1 MTFEEYQ
8 KQLLEKRAKITDYM
22 IENDRMQ
29 RDIAINNEE
38 IHKLEFE
45 IQELTIK
52 VQEDEQ

>member
-8 KQLLEKRAKITDYM
+8 KQLLEKRAKISDYM

-38 IHKLEFE
+38 IHKLEYE

>member
-1 MTFEEYQ
+1 MKFEEYQ
-8 KQLLEKRAKITDYM
+8 KQLLKKRAKIADYK

-29 RDIAINNEE
+29 RNITINNEE
-38 IHKLEFE
+38 IHKLEYE

>member
-52 VQEDEQ
+52 VQED

>member
-8 KQLLEKRAKITDYM
+8 KQLLEKRAKITDYK

-38 IHKLEFE
+38 IHKLEYE

>member
-1 MTFEEYQ
+1 MTLEEYQ
-8 KQLLEKRAKITDYM
+8 KELMDKREKITDYK
-22 IENDRMQ
+22 IQNDRMQ
-29 RDIAINNEE
+29 RDICINNEE